1 MEVYLCQSAGG
12 GGGGGG
18 LDRRCCLA
26 VIYDNRYILIGRE
39 SVFRLVEAEAQTF
52 VYITEVEMIPSSSI
66 YPSAESLK

>member
-1 MEVYLCQSAGG
+1 MT
-12 GGGGGG
+12 
-18 LDRRCCLA
+18 
-26 VIYDNRYILIGRE
+26 NRYILIGRE